1 MVVGCISCWDIF
13 HLSPP
18 MPSAKRPVIL
28 TILLG
33 IRLKEEDPVVDKQTA
48 LTNQER
54 FPSLLDRGGSDGFR
68 E

>member
-1 MVVGCISCWDIF
+1 
-13 HLSPP
+13 